1 MTEIIYGN
9 IRVQFVQQDVVRIE
23 YAKKGKFCD
32 ENTFVVPDRG
42 ALGATVNY
50 KQNGGEICFGEYQL
64 CLPENS
70 RSLTGVKLVKHGK
83 KLYSYKKLMNSG
95 ELPAPEKTPEAFA
108 IADNPRILVPAWG
121 YSYKNKKNNG
131 YKVQENVQ
139 DVYLFLCDKD
149 AKKLRQ
155 AFVNV
160 MGKCELVRLATLGSW
175 NSKYFVYDENSA
187 KQVILDYEKHDVPL
201 DNLVIDTDWRAASDR
216 GIGYDVDTKLFPDMA
231 RFLRFAH
238 EHGVEVMFND
248 HPEPVDGA
256 TSAIDCSEVKYRE
269 EKLQSLMKM
278 GLDTW
283 WYDRNW
289 HTKLKSPTTGVMP
302 EAIGIHIF
310 DEVTKHFYQKQ
321 AKNKQVYRRPVIM
334 ANVDNIANG
343 CYLGINSSA
352 THRSSIQWTGD
363 VMSEPID
370 LTLEVENLVKG
381 GNSCIPY
388 VNADC
393 GGHQGNPEKEGFI
406 RWMQFG
412 TLSPVFRPHCTNTVI
427 RTREPWVFDEQTLN
441 IVRAYN
447 KLRYRLLP
455 YIYQNAFQNYETGE
469 PIFKS
474 LVYNYPDDKKSAVY
488 NEYMLGDNLLMRPIG
503 SEPLT
508 QFAPENYKKPVK
520 ATFYDGYKWEG
531 QPILKKEYKEINFN
545 LAHTQIEP
553 EVPVY
558 NFSAEF
564 ETSIYFDDDVRFF
577 IKSDDCV
584 HVWLD
589 GKQIFEDKIPC
600 HSAMCFPMGILKGG
614 KEHALRVKYNQQ
626 GGEASCGLYY
636 CEVPK
641 GVTTYLPAGKWLN
654 PFNGRIYAGGK
665 KITEDYSLKETPL
678 YIRLGALIPLAYEA
692 QNTSEQKWDKLV
704 YDFYPCKD
712 ASDEGYLYE
721 DDGETTAYKLG
732 KYRTSEYAASYLEN
746 ENAFVVSLKAS
757 EGGFDGARA
766 CSSREASVQYHALLG
781 VKKIA
786 KVTVNGQ
793 EVAFKVVKKD
803 ENSYPLHTDVCCDGD
818 VVRVSF
824 TQDVTKDYEIKFYL
838 G

>member
-9 IRVQFVQQDVVRIE
+9 IRVQFVQKDVVRIE

-42 ALGATVNY
+42 ALGATVAY

-70 RSLTGVKLVKHGK
+70 LSLSGIKLVKHGK
-83 KLYSYKKLMNSG
+83 KLYSYKKLSNSG

-108 IADNPRILVPAWG
+108 IADNPRILVPEWG

-139 DVYLFLCDKD
+139 DIYLFLCEKD

-187 KQVILDYEKHDVPL
+187 KQVILDYEKNDVPL

-256 TSAIDCSEVKYRE
+256 DHVFAPCEVKYRE

-289 HTKLKSPTTGVMP
+289 STKLKSPVKGVNP
-302 EAIGIHIF
+302 EAVGIHIF

-321 AKNKQVYRRPVIM
+321 AKNKEVYRRPVIM
-334 ANVDNIANG
+334 ANVDNIAHG
-343 CYLGINSSA
+343 CYLGINSSG

-363 VMSEPID
+363 IKSEPID
-370 LTLEVENLVKG
+370 LSLEVENLVKG
-381 GNSCIPY
+381 GNNCIPY

-393 GGHQGNPEKEGFI
+393 GGHLGNPEKEGFI

-412 TLSPVFRPHCTNTVI
+412 TLSPVFRPHCTNTVV
-427 RTREPWVFDEQTLN
+427 RYREPWLFDEETLN

-455 YIYQNAFQNYETGE
+455 YVYQNAFHNYETGE

-474 LVYNYPDDKKSAVY
+474 LVYNYPDDKKAAVY
-488 NEYMLGDNLLMRPIG
+488 NEYMLGDNLLIRPLG
-503 SEPLT
+503 TDTLN
-508 QFAPENYKKPVK
+508 QVAPEHYVSPVK
-520 ATFYDGYKWEG
+520 ATFYDGITWEG
-531 QPILKKEYKEINFN
+531 QPILKKQYKELFFN
-545 LAHTQIEP
+545 LNHTQLEP

-564 ETSIYFDDDVRFF
+564 ETTIRFDGDVQLYIKCDDNT
-577 IKSDDCV
+577 
-584 HVWLD
+584 HVWID
-589 GKQIFEDKIPC
+589 GKQVFEDKIPA
-600 HSAMCFPMGILKGG
+600 HAAMCFYLGFVSGG
-614 KEHALRVKYNQQ
+614 EEHTLRIKYNQQ
-626 GGEASCGLYY
+626 GGEASCGLFYG
-636 CEVPK
+636 EVQD
-641 GVTTYLPAGKWLN
+641 GYETYLPQGKWLN
-654 PFNGRIYAGGK
+654 PFSGRIYTGGK
-665 KITEDYSLKETPL
+665 KITEEYSLKETPL

-692 QNTSEQKWDKLV
+692 QTTRDQKWDKLV
-704 YDFYPCKD
+704 YDFYPNKD
-712 ASDEGYLYE
+712 ASDKGYLYE

-732 KYRTSEYAASYLEN
+732 KYRTSEYSAKYADE
-746 ENAFVVSLKAS
+746 ENAFVLSLKAS
-757 EGGFDGARA
+757 EGSFDGARA
-766 CSSREASVQYHALLG
+766 CTSRETAVQYHALPG

-786 KVTVNGQ
+786 KVTVNGE
-793 EVAFKVVKKD
+793 EVAFDVVQK
-803 ENSYPLHTDVCCDGD
+803 EEASYPLSVAAPCDND